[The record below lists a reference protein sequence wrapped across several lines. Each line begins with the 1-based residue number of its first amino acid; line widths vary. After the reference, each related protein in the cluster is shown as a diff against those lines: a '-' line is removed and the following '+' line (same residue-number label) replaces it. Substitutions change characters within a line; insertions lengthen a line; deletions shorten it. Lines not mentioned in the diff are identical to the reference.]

1 MKIVVPNL
9 KPRNHLVVLV
19 KFRKAGAHKVGNVRQ
34 RQQRELRAHLKET
47 Q

>member
-9 KPRNHLVVLV
+9 KPRNPLVAVA
-19 KFRKAGAHKVGNVRQ
+19 KFRKAGAHKVGSIRQ